1 MRLKLLADE
10 HRLFFQT
17 LRAKR
22 FPVKTAMKHT
32 YAEYPDAHDYPYE
45 TWLAYDKT
53 PQAAEE
59 YKKALAGVRE
69 KAVADGYAEHGS
81 RVDTLVEMADVFV
94 RRFRLADEI
103 GDPLDSTEITRLA
116 KEIREIMREI
126 RIEVEPFAGL
136 GEEMSGYERL
146 MRSVKNMS
154 AEAREL
160 LALPVEPSEPS

>member
-1 MRLKLLADE
+1 MRLKLLKDQ

-59 YKKALAGVRE
+59 YKAALAGVRE
-69 KAVADGYAEHGS
+69 KAVEDGYAEHGS
-81 RVDTLVEMADVFV
+81 RVDTLVEMADTFV
-94 RRFRLADEI
+94 RRFRLGTREDV
-103 GDPLDSTEITRLA
+103 DLFDSTELARLA
-116 KEIREIMREI
+116 KEIREIFKEI

-146 MRSVKNMS
+146 MRSVQNMS
-154 AEAREL
+154 AAHREL
-160 LALPVEPSEPS
+160 LAVPIEGEPS